1 MDRLLRYFLGQFI
14 RRGTMTFT
22 AASGAK
28 FTCGDGTGRPVSA
41 RFLTERT
48 QRRILLNPELALGEA
63 YMDGTFVVENGSI
76 ADALAILLDQPEM
89 VPRWAKLQWWLRYFS
104 RHARQFNWRG
114 RARNN
119 VAHHYDLDGRL
130 YSLFLDADKQYS
142 CAYFE
147 TPDTTLDDAQL
158 AKKRHLAAK
167 LLIGRGN
174 RVLDIG
180 SGWGGLGLYLAEMTG
195 ADVTGITLS
204 SEQLQASNARAAEKN
219 LTGSARFLL
228 SDYRDIAGPFDRIV
242 SVGMFEHVGIDFYE
256 TFFRRCAELLSDD
269 GVMVLH
275 SIGRSTGPDVTSPWI
290 TKYIFPGGYIP
301 ALSEVIPA
309 IEKAGLLVCDI
320 EILRLHY
327 AETLKAW
334 RDRFMARREEAVR
347 LYDERFARM
356 WEFYLAASEMSFRK
370 QNLMNFQIQL
380 TKRQGIVPMT
390 RDYITAGRSEAARDG
405 TRASGRGCSWRA
417 NRPRR
422 IAVASVP
429 QAVSRGIRR
438 TNQRRTGELGAHRSK
453 QLIVAGHGTQFRAR
467 NLFHRVDQHRQPQ
480 ALAACRS
487 PSLDLLT
494 HRLSFRSVAT
504 GNSKIAG
511 PFPIS

>member
-1 MDRLLRYFLGQFI
+1 
-14 RRGTMTFT
+14 MTFT

-28 FTCGDGTGRPVSA
+28 FTCGDGTGQPIEV
-41 RFLTERT
+41 RFLSRRTE
-48 QRRILLNPELALGEA
+48 RRILLNPELALGEA
-63 YMDGTFVVENGSI
+63 YLDGTFVVENGSI

-89 VPRWAKLQWWLRYFS
+89 VPRWGRLQWWLRYLA
-104 RHARQFNWRG
+104 RHIRQFNLRD

-147 TPDTTLDDAQL
+147 TPDATLDDAQL

-167 LLIGRGN
+167 LLIGRGD

-204 SEQLQASNARAAEKN
+204 TEQLQVANARAEEKN
-219 LTGSARFLL
+219 LSRQARFLL
-228 SDYRDIAGPFDRIV
+228 SDYRDIQGPFDRIV
-242 SVGMFEHVGIDFYE
+242 SVGMFEHVGVGFYE
-256 TFFRRCAELLSDD
+256 TYFRRCAELLSDD

-301 ALSEVIPA
+301 AMSEVIPA
-309 IEKAGLLVCDI
+309 IESAGLLVCDT

-334 RDRFMARREEAVR
+334 RERFMARREEAVR

-390 RDYITAGRSEAARDG
+390 RDYIAGEEARL
-405 TRASGRGCSWRA
+405 RGVEQVKQ
-417 NRPRR
+417 PRLQL
-422 IAVASVP
+422 A
-429 QAVSRGIRR
+429 
-438 TNQRRTGELGAHRSK
+438 GE
-453 QLIVAGHGTQFRAR
+453 
-467 NLFHRVDQHRQPQ
+467 
-480 ALAACRS
+480 
-487 PSLDLLT
+487 
-494 HRLSFRSVAT
+494 
-504 GNSKIAG
+504 
-511 PFPIS
+511 